1 MCGFVSVVNWGD
13 RDVLRRM
20 TDLQTHRGPDDR
32 GEWETTLSDGTWIGL
47 GSRRLSIVDL
57 SEAGHMPMVTPDGRT
72 AIAYNGEIYNYDELR
87 QELEAAGYQFRSHSD
102 TEVVLYLYDHLG
114 PDSVAKL
121 NGMFAFAIW
130 DDRRRQLFLARD
142 QFGIKPLYYC
152 QRGDRFA
159 AASEIKSL
167 LELPGAPRELNYSA
181 LHQFIAFLWVP
192 DPDTTFE
199 GIYKLP
205 AGHYATF
212 RDGKLNITEYWD
224 LKAPPRGHRFSR
236 SEADLAEELR
246 ERFGRTVRSQL
257 RSDVPVG
264 AFLSAGLDSSSV
276 VGLMSQATSHPVH
289 TFTITFPAE
298 YQKGFA
304 FFDDAD
310 VARRTAKHFGCDHT
324 QIDVDPDVA
333 DLLPRLAWHMDEP
346 IADPAI
352 LGCFLVNRAARSNVT
367 VLLSGNGG
375 DEIFAGYRKYVGH
388 YLARHYE
395 RIPQAVRRRILEPFI
410 GSLPTFR
417 GRTLG
422 RYVRL
427 AKKLV
432 QNGSLAPRDRF
443 VENGVQMPADGWD
456 DLYVD
461 DVRAQIDAGGN
472 DPGVRHQACFDRVAD
487 ADFLNQMLYVDSKL
501 YLTSLNCTYNDK
513 MSMAVSV
520 ESRVPFLDWELAQW
534 TMDNVPPWLKLKGR
548 TTKHIL
554 RESVR
559 DLLPAEV
566 FRQPKAGFGV
576 PIDFWLA
583 EKLHEMVD
591 DLLCESR
598 VAQRGLFRPETVQR
612 YIQEQRAGKRDW
624 SLQIWQLLTLE
635 LWMQTFLDSPQTA
648 TMPAPVVN

>member
-13 RDVLRRM
+13 IHTLRRA
-20 TDLQTHRGPDDR
+20 TDLQTHRGPDDH
-32 GEWETTLSDGTWIGL
+32 GVWDTTGADGTWVGL

-57 SEAGHMPMVTPDGRT
+57 SPAGHMPMVTPDGRT

-87 QELEAAGYQFRSHSD
+87 KELEAAGYQFRSHSD
-102 TEVVLYLYDHLG
+102 TEVVLYLYDLLG

-121 NGMFAFAIW
+121 NGMFAIAIW
-130 DDRRRQLFLARD
+130 DDRRRHLFLARD
-142 QFGIKPLYYC
+142 HFGIKPLYYAH
-152 QRGDRFA
+152 QGDRFA
-159 AASEIKSL
+159 AASEVKSIL
-167 LELPGAPRELNYSA
+167 DLPDAPRALNYSA
-181 LHQFIAFLWVP
+181 LHQYMAFLWVP
-192 DPDTTFE
+192 DPETTFD

-212 RDGKLNITEYWD
+212 CNGQMEITQFWD
-224 LKAPPRGHRFSR
+224 LKPPPQGHSFPR
-236 SEADLAEELR
+236 SEADLTDELR
-246 ERFGRTVRSQL
+246 ERFGHTVRSQL

-264 AFLSAGLDSSSV
+264 AFLSAGIDSSSV
-276 VGLMSQATSHPVH
+276 VAMMAEATPHPVH
-289 TFTITFPAE
+289 TFTITFPEA

-333 DLLPRLAWHMDEP
+333 DLLPKLIWHLDEP

-352 LGCFLVNRAARSNVT
+352 LGCYLVNRAARSNVK

-375 DEIFAGYRKYVGH
+375 DEIFAGYRKYAGH
-388 YLARHYE
+388 YLAQHYQ
-395 RIPQAVRRRILEPFI
+395 RIPLVVRQKMLEPFI
-410 GSLPTFR
+410 GSLPPFR
-417 GRTLG
+417 GSRLG

-443 VENGVQMPADGWD
+443 IQNGVQMAADGWD
-456 DLYVD
+456 DLYTD
-461 DVRAQIDAGGN
+461 DVREMIHASGW
-472 DPGVRHQACFDRVAD
+472 DPGVQHQACFDRVSD

-513 MSMAVSV
+513 MSMAASV
-520 ESRVPFLDWELAQW
+520 ETRVPFLDWELAQW
-534 TMDNVPPWLKLKGR
+534 TMDNVPPSLKLHGR

-554 RESVR
+554 REAVR
-559 DLLPAEV
+559 NVLPEEI

-576 PIDFWLA
+576 PVDFWLA

-591 DLLCESR
+591 DLLSESR
-598 VAQRGLFRPETVQR
+598 VAERGLFRPETVQR
-612 YIQEQRAGKRDW
+612 YIREQRSGKHDW
-624 SLQIWQLLTLE
+624 TLQIWQLLTLE
-635 LWMQTFLDSPQTA
+635 LWMQTFIDR
-648 TMPAPVVN
+648 